1 MPSDGV
7 KSSKNKTLAPSN
19 TCGSQ
24 DLETQSEPVTTKPKP
39 VTAKKGPPRVAKKP
53 PRPRK
58 KAASVRGK
66 SLEHSNEELQKRSLD
81 STEDVATLPKTIDT
95 QALLARVEERQNM
108 INCQNLTSRHDAASS
123 KAWETTGLQQNQGE
137 VSLPLQHPTGK
148 KQAKRLSM
156 VDESASQTTAS
167 ISVAEVDGSLEGYS
181 KQSQGRPS
189 GQGPLPDLPL
199 AAPTP
204 PPICQALLEQSL
216 NTAPISSKPSLQPLA
231 NPLTDSLPSLL
242 RDPNFLDLPTL
253 AEWAKAP
260 EEERRTSLETFI
272 CRSIQDENFFKLC
285 KDLDGTW
292 QRVFLGKM

>member
-1 MPSDGV
+1 
-7 KSSKNKTLAPSN
+7 
-19 TCGSQ
+19 
-24 DLETQSEPVTTKPKP
+24 
-39 VTAKKGPPRVAKKP
+39 
-53 PRPRK
+53 
-58 KAASVRGK
+58 VRGK
-66 SLEHSNEELQKRSLD
+66 SLEHSNEELQKRSSD
-81 STEDVATLPKTIDT
+81 STEDVATSPKTIDT

-108 INCQNLTSRHDAASS
+108 VDCQNLSSRHEAASS
-123 KAWETTGLQQNQGE
+123 KAWETTGLQQNQIE
-137 VSLPLQHPTGK
+137 ASLPLEHPTGK

-189 GQGPLPDLPL
+189 GQGTLLDLPL

-204 PPICQALLEQSL
+204 LPICQALLEQSL

-231 NPLTDSLPSLL
+231 NPLTDSPPSLL
-242 RDPNFLDLPTL
+242 RDSNFLDLPTL

-292 QRVFLGKM
+292 QRVFLGKML